1 MSDEP
6 GGMYESPMSPQT
18 SKREQISF
26 GRWLG
31 ELVLLVAIAF
41 VLAMGIRTFVVQPY
55 IIPTGS
61 MIPTI
66 EIGERVLALKFTYRF
81 EDPRPG
87 DIVVLDDPT
96 GTVPN
101 IIKRVIAVEGQ
112 TVDIND
118 GTVYVDGVALDEP
131 YTYGAVTQPG
141 DVPLPIEVP
150 EDHVWVMGDNREN
163 SYDSRWFGPQPLTSL
178 KGKAVYRMWPPSRWE
193 AF

>member
-6 GGMYESPMSPQT
+6 GDRYERAPSPPT
-18 SKREQISF
+18 TTREDISF

-31 ELVLLVAIAF
+31 ELLLLVAIAF

-66 EIGERVLALKFTYRF
+66 EIGERVLALKFIYRL
-81 EDPRPG
+81 EDPQPG

-112 TVDIND
+112 TVDVND
-118 GTVYVDGVALDEP
+118 GSVYVDGVALEEP

-141 DVPLPIEVP
+141 DVPLPLEVP

-163 SYDSRWFGPQPLTSL
+163 SYDSRWFGPQPLSAL

>member
-6 GGMYESPMSPQT
+6 GDRYEPAPSPPT
-18 SKREQISF
+18 TTREDISF

-31 ELVLLVAIAF
+31 ELLLLVAIAF

-66 EIGERVLALKFTYRF
+66 EIGERVLALKFIYRL
-81 EDPRPG
+81 EDPQPG

-112 TVDIND
+112 TVDVND
-118 GTVYVDGVALDEP
+118 GSVYVDGVALEEP

-141 DVPLPIEVP
+141 DVPLPLEVP
-150 EDHVWVMGDNREN
+150 EGHVWVMGDNREN
-163 SYDSRWFGPQPLTSL
+163 SYDSRWFGPQPLSAL

>member
-1 MSDEP
+1 MSDKPGDRYEP
-6 GGMYESPMSPQT
+6 APSPPT
-18 SKREQISF
+18 TTREDISF

-31 ELVLLVAIAF
+31 ELLLLVAIAF

-66 EIGERVLALKFTYRF
+66 EIGERVLALKFIYRL
-81 EDPRPG
+81 EDPQPG

-112 TVDIND
+112 TVDVND
-118 GTVYVDGVALDEP
+118 GSVYVDGVALEEP

-141 DVPLPIEVP
+141 DVPLPLEVP

-163 SYDSRWFGPQPLTSL
+163 SYDSRWFGPQPLSAL